1 MEKSMKFKDIELPDE
16 LMPSEDMV
24 QSAKEQDQF
33 YEDMYEQLRKDHCDA
48 SASDVIG
55 LLAKIRVEQVAL
67 LIGAN
72 LRDYD
77 KEILMSVIERHIAG
91 RVFRG

>member
-1 MEKSMKFKDIELPDE
+1 MKFRDIELPDE

-24 QSAKEQDQF
+24 QSAKEQDEF
-33 YEDMYEQLRKDHCDA
+33 YETMYEQLRKDDNDA
-48 SASDVIG
+48 TASDVIG

-67 LIGAN
+67 LIGSN

-77 KEILMSVIERHIAG
+77 KEILMSIIERHIAG

>member
-1 MEKSMKFKDIELPDE
+1 MKFRDIELPDE

-24 QSAKEQDQF
+24 QSAKEQDEF
-33 YEDMYEQLRKDHCDA
+33 YETMYEQLRKDNNDA
-48 SASDVIG
+48 TASDVIG

-67 LIGAN
+67 LIGFN

-77 KEILMSVIERHIAG
+77 KEILMSIIERHIAG